1 MATLLDA
8 GLLENFGV
16 VFIVL
21 LVFLIVFGMME
32 YIKPFGEAKRG
43 LHGIIA
49 VAIAFVFIISK
60 LATRMVSFMVPW
72 FMVLAIFVFFMLF
85 IVRMFGAG
93 EGDMKKLIKD
103 SNVYIWLI
111 VFGALILIFAIS
123 SAFGQSLLEK
133 GTGTTATVTVT
144 PTNATTGT
152 DTGTGIIAGTTSTA
166 TPSFQTNL
174 LNTLRHPKVIGLLF
188 VFLVAVFALIFLTK
202 PAA

>member
-1 MATLLDA
+1 MATFLDV
-8 GLLENFGV
+8 GLLENFGAI
-16 VFIVL
+16 FIVL
-21 LVFLIVFGMME
+21 LVFLIVFGLME

-49 VAIAFVFIISK
+49 VAIALVFIVSK
-60 LATRMVSFMVPW
+60 VATKMVSFMVPW
-72 FMVLAIFVFFMLF
+72 FMVMAIFVFFMLF

-103 SNVYIWLI
+103 SNVYVWLI
-111 VFGALILIFAIS
+111 VFGVLILIFAIS

-133 GTGTTATVTVT
+133 GAGTTVTVT
-144 PTNATTGT
+144 ASNVTAG
-152 DTGTGIIAGTTSTA
+152 TGTGADQTIAGTTSTA

-202 PAA
+202 PAS